1 MPARLGRVRRPPQRL
16 LLPVL
21 ACLLAVLGPALPA
34 GADTSPD
41 ALVPPQ
47 GLPLFGP
54 GLDWADDS
62 AAAYRDRL
70 GLTPSLYEQRVAYP
84 LDARSSAF
92 LEQMVEQVAQQ
103 GAVALLSLEPSVRL
117 DDLEPADARV
127 LTDLLARLHDE
138 HGTTFLLRFAPEM
151 NGTWYSWGQQP
162 RAYVSAFRSLA
173 RVVHASTVPAR
184 TVWSPVY
191 GAGYPYGAAYGDVDP
206 DRTRDVAALDTDADG
221 RLDGDDDPYGP
232 YWPGTD
238 AVDWVGLTLFHFGI
252 DRGREDNALDPLTG
266 GETGEDERSIGFEAD
281 VAPRAGAFRTRM
293 EERFGYDGTSDRKSF
308 YDRFAEPHDLP
319 LLVETGAV
327 WLPDPAG
334 DPELRIKRAWW
345 RQVLAADEEYPL
357 LRGISWLEQRRPEA
371 EMGGRTVDWRATRT
385 PRLAEALAADLV
397 DQVALGTASS
407 APAGDRPDE
416 AAPQSVV
423 DVAPA
428 VRPDPAAGGLVVAW
442 WVLSSLLLLS
452 LLVSRLRPGWSWS
465 RHDDDDRETTGRDER
480 LDMLRGVLLVVLVAA
495 HLEALGT
502 KAGPVARLMGVTTG
516 PEAFVLLSGVV
527 LAMGNA
533 PLVARAGSISAAGR
547 WWRRG
552 AGLWFTAVATALVV
566 LGLSYVPGLHT
577 EGVTTWPP
585 ATGDGVDLYGGAAS
599 LLDYPP
605 PWPAVRDLFLLG
617 TGPWPL
623 AMLGLLVVLSLAA
636 PAVLWLLGRGL
647 WWLALLLSW
656 GLFAWGTAT
665 TPDWTIGQYES
676 AYPPLVWQ
684 VVFVHGLVLG
694 HHRAALARAWASRA
708 ARAGLT
714 VSVVALALALTA
726 TWASPGGP
734 ATIRALWSG
743 DELTAGRLL
752 SVLLVG
758 LVAVVV
764 LSVLWAPARRT
775 AGRVLVPVGRAGTSV
790 LVLHVLLLVVVDTVT
805 AGTAATRPDLA
816 WTVVWLPTALLV
828 LLVVLAPR
836 LVRRTVVR

>member
-1 MPARLGRVRRPPQRL
+1 MNRRWGPL
-16 LLPVL
+16 
-21 ACLLAVLGPALPA
+21 LLAVVAVFLVASGPWLPAAAADTGPASGPSVPA
-34 GADTSPD
+34 AGR
-41 ALVPPQ
+41 
-47 GLPLFGP
+47 PLFGP

-84 LDARSSAF
+84 LDPSSATF
-92 LEQMVEQVAQQ
+92 LEQMVEQVAPL
-103 GAVALLSLEPSVRL
+103 GAVALLSLEPSVALGAL
-117 DDLEPADARV
+117 DQADA
-127 LTDLLARLHDE
+127 TALAETLQRLHAE

-162 RAYVSAFRSLA
+162 RAYVTAFRELA
-173 RVVHASTVPAR
+173 EVVHASAPGAR

-206 DRTRDVAALDTDADG
+206 DRTRDVASLDTDADG

-252 DRGREDNALDPLTG
+252 DRGREDNALDPLSG
-266 GETGEDERSIGFEAD
+266 GETGEDERSIGFETD
-281 VAPRAGAFRTRM
+281 VAPRAGAFRARM
-293 EERFGYDGTSDRKSF
+293 EERFGYDGTNGRESF
-308 YDRFAEPHDLP
+308 YERFAAPYDLP

-371 EMGGRTVDWRATRT
+371 EVGGRTVDWRATRT

-397 DQVALGTASS
+397 GRVTLGPVTSV
-407 APAGDRPDE
+407 PAGDPPDE
-416 AAPQSVV
+416 AAPRSVV
-423 DVAPA
+423 DEAPA
-428 VRPDPAAGGLVVAW
+428 VRGDPVAGGLVVAW
-442 WVLSSLLLLS
+442 WLLSSLLLLS

-465 RHDDDDRETTGRDER
+465 RHDHDRESTGRDER
-480 LDMLRGVLLVVLVAA
+480 LDLLRGILLVVLVAA

-502 KAGPVARLMGVTTG
+502 TAGPVARLMGVTTG

-527 LAMGNA
+527 LALGHA
-533 PLVARAGSISAAGR
+533 PLVARVGTISAAGR
-547 WWRRG
+547 WWRR
-552 AGLWFTAVATALVV
+552 AAALWFAAVATALVV
-566 LGLSYVPGLHT
+566 LGLSYVPGLTT

-623 AMLGLLVVLSLAA
+623 AMLGLLVVLSVAA

-684 VVFVHGLVLG
+684 VVFVHGLALG
-694 HHRAALARAWASRA
+694 HHRAALARAWASRVGPA
-708 ARAGLT
+708 VLA
-714 VSVVALALALTA
+714 VSVVALAAALTA
-726 TWASPGGP
+726 AWLAPGGP
-734 ATIRALWSG
+734 ALLLDMWAG
-743 DELTAGRLL
+743 DTLGAGRLL

-758 LVAVVV
+758 LVAVAV
-764 LSVLWAPARRT
+764 LDAVWVPVRRS
-775 AGRVLVPVGRAGTSV
+775 AGRVLVPVGRAGLVV
-790 LVLHVLLLVVVDTVT
+790 LVLHVLLLVVVDTVASGSDPT
-805 AGTAATRPDLA
+805 DPGARWA
-816 WTVVWLPTALLV
+816 TVVLPTALLV

-836 LVRRTVVR
+836 LVRRTVAR